1 MAITQDKAGL
11 TRQDLR
17 KLRAMRPGL
26 ALDLQIMAASGVT
39 RIKTEFVGMDSNRF
53 LIIKYP
59 DETRWGN
66 LRDVIYP
73 DAVLVVRYIHEDD
86 AGEVV
91 AFKVKISVIVNNPAS
106 YIFTTFPQSLQCHA
120 LRSEQRAQ
128 AHVNVTVVEK
138 ETDLLLFDGLIVD
151 LSSSGC
157 RVSVDRQLVKQ
168 KLAIKTLITLAI
180 KNPDGK
186 ISELTGIVMN
196 QKVDEIRFYL
206 GVKFEASEKVVEGL
220 LHQLMI
226 A

>member
-1 MAITQDKAGL
+1 MAIVQEKAGL
-11 TRQDLR
+11 SRQDLR

-26 ALDLQIMAASGVT
+26 ALDLQIMAGSGVS
-39 RIKTEFVGMDSNRF
+39 RIKTEFVGMDGNRF
-53 LIIKYP
+53 LIIKFP

-66 LRDVIYP
+66 LGDVIYP
-73 DAVLVVRYIHEDD
+73 DAVLVVRYIHEED

-91 AFKVKISVIVNNPAS
+91 AFKVKISVIVNSPAR
-106 YIFTTFPQSLQCHA
+106 YIFTTFPVSLQCHA

-128 AHVNVTVVEK
+128 AHVHVTVVET
-138 ETDLLLFDGLIVD
+138 ETDVMLFDGLIVD

-168 KLAIKTLITLAI
+168 KLAIKSHITLAI